1 MKSNASHAVLDIKS
15 RKTKA
20 RTIIEILKHYKNIKE
35 SRILDIGTG
44 SGVISSEI
52 RKISKKVYSV
62 DVVDERVIKN
72 NFAFRMVKGEKLPFK
87 NNEFDI
93 IISNHVMAHVKNDG
107 LHLKE
112 INRVLKEDGI
122 VYLGMQNRLWPL
134 EPNFNMLFL
143 CWLPK
148 KLADSYVRLMGKGS
162 SYNVNPMTYFGFI
175 KKIKKYFDYE
185 DVTIEIIR
193 QRMQMPF
200 ALYKLLKIFSPV
212 WIMVLRKKA

>member
-62 DVVDERVIKN
+62 DIVDERVIKN

-212 WIMVLRKKA
+212 WIMVLRKKL